1 MGSCVV
7 KQGDYVYNDCG
18 VKFSEVLLFSESVIL
33 LNIIN
38 DVKNY
43 NIEVSS
49 IGLNNIVEK
58 E

>member
-38 DVKNY
+38 NVKNY
-43 NIEVSS
+43 NIEVLS
-49 IGLNNIVEK
+49 IGLNNIVENK
-58 E
+58 